1 MRGSGL
7 GSGAHDH
14 ECTWKEARLTNQDQ
28 SFLCQAASMA
38 GAYVVLPFCEPP
50 MDAADIVKREPLPI
64 MAGDQA
70 PVKVKREPLTDDKLV
85 PAIMDKDC
93 SLFQAF

>member
-1 MRGSGL
+1 
-7 GSGAHDH
+7 
-14 ECTWKEARLTNQDQ
+14 
-28 SFLCQAASMA
+28 
-38 GAYVVLPFCEPP
+38 

-64 MAGDQA
+64 MAKGQT